1 MKKHASLLIILLGI
15 ILLISQNFGQ
25 TLSSSNIDYMSQ
37 ESTNFNT
44 QYEEITTVIDFHIDP
59 ALLFIQNTET
69 GQEIHYEDYGRL
81 QHPGEPYLPSKILSI
96 ALPPNAQFI
105 QYSVLNGE
113 KKTLPGTYAV
123 TPIQQAQILSENT
136 EVLQQHEDD
145 YPQRYTAIYQQNEPY
160 PTESV
165 EFQGISGYRKYNLI
179 DFRICPFTYQPLNQ
193 TLSYYTQA
201 TLSITYTEK
210 QDTQPQYHAE
220 STYETTTAQR
230 LIYNYK
236 EAQQWYQ
243 TSSQINNETFDL
255 VIITLDSLTET
266 ITPLVEWEKQKGKTV
281 HVVTIEW
288 IEQTY
293 TSYDTA
299 GKIRTFLREKY
310 PSNAWNIHDVLI
322 IGNYSEI
329 PLRTVYQGFPGESY
343 PETDYYYAEL
353 SLSDEESWDID
364 GDHKYAE
371 NTDSFDYYAEVTL
384 GRIPWSN
391 PEIVARIC
399 QKSINYEQNTDPS
412 FKQNILLLAA
422 FVDDRTDG
430 ATYAEYLVNSS
441 IHPWM
446 NQWMKT
452 KLYDRGSIYPKDAVL
467 NHVNVVSTWS
477 QGTYAFVAWH
487 AHGSPYGSGGFISID
502 DCQHLNDDYP
512 AIISAASCSNSD
524 TDFLNIGQAM
534 LRQGAVGFL
543 GANKAAYYRSEWD
556 HPDDGS
562 DQSFKYLFS
571 SAVTSGAYTQGAAL
585 QYAIQE
591 MYTRGLW
598 DNIKYETL
606 IHSSLWGNPNLGM
619 QTYSPNDKPDTPTT
633 PSGPSSGK
641 INAPQEYRTQT
652 IDANDDS
659 IYYCWDWGDGTIDW
673 VGPYTSGQEISAT
686 HTWRTEGS
694 YTIKV
699 KAKDSSG
706 SESNWSAPLE
716 VAMPKTHSFT
726 LLHRLHPM
734 KFSMFNTLFSIYQ
747 SLYHCSI

>member
-1 MKKHASLLIILLGI
+1 MIIIFGILL
-15 ILLISQNFGQ
+15 LLSQNFGQ
-25 TLSSSNIDYMSQ
+25 TLGTSNIENMSQ
-37 ESTNFNT
+37 EDTIYDT
-44 QYEEITTVIDFHIDP
+44 QYKELTTVIDFDIDP
-59 ALLFIQNTET
+59 TSLFIKETET

-81 QHPGEPYLPSKILSI
+81 QHPGEPYLPSKIISI
-96 ALPPNAQFI
+96 ALPPDAQFI
-105 QYSVLNGE
+105 QYSVLPGE
-113 KKTLPGTYAV
+113 KITLSGTYAV
-123 TPIQQAQILSENT
+123 TPVQQAQILSEHT
-136 EVLQQHEDD
+136 EVLQQHKDD
-145 YPQRYTAIYQQNEPY
+145 YYQRYTAIYQQNEPY
-160 PTESV
+160 PIQSV
-165 EFQGISGYRKYNLI
+165 EFQGISGYRDYNLI
-179 DFRICPFTYQPLNQ
+179 DFRICPFTYQPLTQ
-193 TLSYYTQA
+193 QLSYYTQA
-201 TLSITYTEK
+201 TLSIEYTLNQE
-210 QDTQPQYHAE
+210 TQPRYHAE
-220 STYETTTAQR
+220 SNYEVATAQR
-230 LIYNYK
+230 LIYNY
-236 EAQQWYQ
+236 EDAQHWYQ
-243 TSSQINNETFDL
+243 ASSQINDETFDV

-266 ITPLVEWEKQKGKTV
+266 IIPLVEWEVQKGRTV
-281 HVVTIEW
+281 QVVTIEW

-293 TSYDTA
+293 TAYDTPA
-299 GKIRTFLREKY
+299 KIRTFLREKY
-310 PSNAWNIHDVLI
+310 PSDAWNIHDVLI

-329 PLRTVYQGFPGESY
+329 PLRMVYQGFPGESN

-353 SLSDEESWDID
+353 SYSDEESWDKD

-371 NTDSFDYYAEVTL
+371 NADSFDYYAEINL
-384 GRIPWSN
+384 GRIPWSD

-430 ATYAEYLVNSS
+430 ATYTEYLVNSS

-452 KLYDRGSIYPKDAVL
+452 RLYDRESIYLKDAVL
-467 NHVNVVSTWS
+467 NHVNVVTTWS

-502 DCQHLNDDYP
+502 DCQYLNDDYP

-556 HPDDGS
+556 HPNDGS
-562 DQSFKYLFS
+562 DQSFKYFFS

-606 IHSSLWGNPNLGM
+606 IHSSLWGNPDLGI
-619 QTYSPNDKPDTPTT
+619 QTATPNDKPDTPTT
-633 PSGPSSGK
+633 PIGPSSGK
-641 INAPQEYRTQT
+641 INTPQEYRTQS
-652 IDANDDS
+652 IDANDDP

-673 VGPYTSGQEISAT
+673 VGPYSSGQEIRVT
-686 HTWRTEGS
+686 HTWRSQGS
-694 YTIKV
+694 YAIKV
-699 KAKDSSG
+699 KAKDAYG
-706 SESNWSAPLE
+706 SESNWSEPLE
-716 VAMPKTHSFT
+716 VAMPKAHSIS
-726 LLHRLHPM
+726 LLQNLHIM
-734 KFSMFNTLFSIYQ
+734 KGYWFNTLFFTYLRLNHSGI
-747 SLYHCSI
+747 